1 MARTVPLALIIASLA
16 VLGVALGFQFIGGL
30 RPCELCLY
38 ERWPY
43 DAVAVLAALALI
55 VGRRR
60 LSRVLVIVAAVIFL
74 ASAGLA
80 AYHFGVERHW
90 IPGPEACTAPSLQA
104 NSAAALEA
112 QLEATPIVRCDRIQ
126 ESPIGDLVAWN
137 LAASILLLLFCG
149 LMQTRLKDAG

>member
-1 MARTVPLALIIASLA
+1 MARRLPLALLIASLA
-16 VLGVALGFQFIGGL
+16 ILGVALAFQFIGGL
-30 RPCELCLY
+30 QPCEICLY

-43 DAVAVLAALALI
+43 DGVALLALLALI

-60 LSRVLVIVAAVIFL
+60 VSRIVLVAAAAIFL
-74 ASAGLA
+74 AGTGLA

-90 IPGPEACTAPSLQA
+90 LPGPAACTAPTRQA

-137 LAASILLLLFCG
+137 LAVSLILALCCAVA
-149 LMQTRLKDAG
+149 QTRLKETG